1 MTEEYSVLMSLYQ
14 KEKTEWF
21 EASMHSMINQTI
33 IPNEIVLVLDGPISG
48 ELMEAVNNYKNDYE
62 KMIKI
67 LPLDENIG
75 LGKAL
80 DRGLDICANELIAR
94 MDTDDISL
102 PTRCEKQLLEFNKNP
117 NLSIVG
123 TNIDEFYDDPEN
135 IVSSR
140 VVPSSH
146 EDIKKFIKRRSPFNH
161 PTVMFKKGAVI
172 DSGGYGKLRRKQD
185 LDLFSR
191 MINSGY
197 EAKNINESLLL
208 FRSNENNFKR
218 RKSWSYV
225 KSYIIAQYTIWKRGH
240 CSLFD
245 LLYVVFGQLIFFIL
259 PVPILKRISTKYL
272 RKNTKLQ

>member
-1 MTEEYSVLMSLYQ
+1 MIEKYSVLMSLYQ
-14 KEKTEWF
+14 KENPEWF
-21 EASMHSMINQTI
+21 EASMDSIINQTI

-48 ELMEAVNNYKNDYE
+48 ELMESVNNYKNNYE
-62 KMIKI
+62 KMINI

-80 DRGLDICANELIAR
+80 DRGLDICTNELIAR

-102 PTRCEKQLLEFNKNP
+102 PTRCEKQLSEFNKNP

-191 MINSGY
+191 MINNGY

-225 KSYIIAQYTIWKRGH
+225 KSYIIAQYAIWKRGH

-245 LLYVVFGQLIFFIL
+245 LLYVVFGQLIFFVL

-272 RKNTKLQ
+272 RKNTKL